1 MSNVSRYKTLAITL
15 LLALA
20 VSTYVIVE
28 LRTREKCPRIGE
40 IYVWP
45 EPDNYYVEVSGRAER
60 FILLNDPP
68 FFRFSME
75 VNSLRLEV
83 MGSDRVTFMND
94 VISPKFSNL
103 NIEWGAEPFVW
114 IFGMKISDTVV
125 IAYIVDVDVNCKR
138 ENWYYKSF
146 LTKDERN
153 HMAVLVNYKEKLVW
167 VNGILT
173 GGDLLGLLI
182 TPGFEPLQVPDP
194 NLGKEAY
201 ACGTIFA
208 RFGIAL
214 VVENLFAKQNDS
226 YIRIFP

>member
-114 IFGMKISDTVV
+114 IFGRKISDTVV
-125 IAYIVDVDVNCKR
+125 IAYIVDVDVTVSEKIGI
-138 ENWYYKSF
+138 
-146 LTKDERN
+146 TKVSSPRMNE
-153 HMAVLVNYKEKLVW
+153 
-167 VNGILT
+167 
-173 GGDLLGLLI
+173 
-182 TPGFEPLQVPDP
+182 
-194 NLGKEAY
+194 
-201 ACGTIFA
+201 TIW
-208 RFGIAL
+208 R
-214 VVENLFAKQNDS
+214 S
-226 YIRIFP
+226 S